1 VERYAVIRE
10 RGQVWDTSR
19 EMREQERWDEHAAF
33 MEALVDEGL
42 IVLGGPLG
50 DGAQVLHVFEA
61 RSEKEIAERL
71 VADPWEQMGLLTTVS
86 IRRWEILL
94 RRTAYVSSR

>member
-50 DGAQVLHVFEA
+50 DGAQGF
-61 RSEKEIAERL
+61 
-71 VADPWEQMGLLTTVS
+71 T
-86 IRRWEILL
+86 
-94 RRTAYVSSR
+94 SSRRAARRRSPNGWWPTRGSRWAS